1 MLIVITLLSKSRYYF
16 GESIKNTLFQ
26 CNKTCFSSINYADF
40 TWMINN
46 QVKTNTRQTCTYDR
60 ILINGDKFIK
70 AIVQTK
76 NTTVNFRQRFGMT
89 LDQARRISD
98 HLPIIFAINW

>member
-1 MLIVITLLSKSRYYF
+1 MSLHQIIFCFFKEKFR
-16 GESIKNTLFQ
+16 
-26 CNKTCFSSINYADF
+26 FSSINYADF

-46 QVKTNTRQTCTYDR
+46 QVKTNTRQTCTYNR

>member
-1 MLIVITLLSKSRYYF
+1 MSLQQIIFCFFKETSR
-16 GESIKNTLFQ
+16 
-26 CNKTCFSSINYADF
+26 FSSINYADF

-70 AIVQTK
+70 AIVRNS
-76 NTTVNFRQRFGMT
+76 NTTVNFQQRFDMT
-89 LDQARRISD
+89 LDEALDISD
-98 HLPIIFAINW
+98 HFPIKFDINW